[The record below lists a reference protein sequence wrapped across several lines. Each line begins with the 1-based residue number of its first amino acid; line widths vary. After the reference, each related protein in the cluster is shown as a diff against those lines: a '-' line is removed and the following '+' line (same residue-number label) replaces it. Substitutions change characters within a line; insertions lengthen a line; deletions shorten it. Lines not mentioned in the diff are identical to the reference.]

1 MLHIPPGREF
11 FPTSAYLPQ
20 LDRDTAGVR
29 RRCSLGWCGG
39 VRHLLDAGKGGIRP
53 AVLGYHLKADAVVL
67 AVSSRSD
74 GGDYVVADAVWW
86 EPRLTTERDS
96 LSR

>member
-1 MLHIPPGREF
+1 M
-11 FPTSAYLPQ
+11 
-20 LDRDTAGVR
+20 
-29 RRCSLGWCGG
+29 
-39 VRHLLDAGKGGIRP
+39 
-53 AVLGYHLKADAVVL
+53 LGYHLKADAVVL
-67 AVSSRSD
+67 AISSRSD